1 MRAIQYGFLLF
12 WLGLAGS
19 AVADPGAEVA
29 RGDAGFVRWYL
40 YAESPGLVLG
50 ESALGVLLEAPSGG
64 VELEPRLQLE
74 LRAPD
79 GSTQTRLASRG
90 FSDNRLLQGAPFF
103 FHQTGTWILRMQ
115 PVGHGSRDLFQA
127 HLEIHEGPGIW
138 WQAWPWLVLPL
149 VVGWVAWTTRSRKG
163 VAPGTSRRSR
173 GP

>member
-1 MRAIQYGFLLF
+1 MQTIRYGFLLF
-12 WLGLAGS
+12 WLGLAGL

-50 ESALGVLLEAPSGG
+50 ESTLGVLLEAPSGG
-64 VELEPRLQLE
+64 VELEPRLELE

-115 PVGHGSRDLFQA
+115 PIGHGSRDRFQA
-127 HLEIHEGPGIW
+127 RLEIREGPGIW

-149 VVGWVAWTTRSRKG
+149 VVGLVAWTTRSRKG
-163 VAPGTSRRSR
+163 VAPGTSRRNR
-173 GP
+173 EP

>member
-1 MRAIQYGFLLF
+1 MRVVRNSFLLL
-12 WLGLAGS
+12 WLGLAGL

-29 RGDAGFVRWYL
+29 RGDAGFARWYL

-50 ESALGVLLEAPSGG
+50 EGALGVLLEAPSGG
-64 VELEPRLQLE
+64 VRLEPRLELE

-90 FSDNRLLQGAPFF
+90 FSDNRLLQGAPFY
-103 FHQTGTWILRMQ
+103 FHQTGTWTLRMQ
-115 PVGHGSRDLFQA
+115 PVGEGSQSRFQA
-127 HLEIHEGPGIW
+127 RLEIHEGSGIW
-138 WQAWPWLVLPL
+138 WQAWPWLALPL

-163 VAPGTSRRSR
+163 VVTGTSRRSR